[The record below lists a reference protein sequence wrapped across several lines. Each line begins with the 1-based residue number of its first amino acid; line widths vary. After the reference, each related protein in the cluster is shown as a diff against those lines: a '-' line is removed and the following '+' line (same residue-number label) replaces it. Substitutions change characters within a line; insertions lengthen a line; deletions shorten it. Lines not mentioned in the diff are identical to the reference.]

1 MGPAMQR
8 NTISGGA
15 REGEDR
21 IDRGG
26 AKLRKEGRM
35 ERSGEKVSHLRQ
47 DIMDNFLGRD
57 SRPPSLPGV
66 SRARREGG
74 EEGEALLPPSRRR
87 LMRALRRHSST
98 ETCMQQRGRRTE
110 CSAPGADTGDT
121 AAGPPFLLG
130 IWVTRH
136 TRNMHPSSDCRAF

>member
-15 REGEDR
+15 RKKEEREDR

-26 AKLRKEGRM
+26 AKLREEGRM

-57 SRPPSLPGV
+57 SRPPSLPLSLESVERGG
-66 SRARREGG
+66 REGKRSP
-74 EEGEALLPPSRRR
+74 PPS
-87 LMRALRRHSST
+87 LS
-98 ETCMQQRGRRTE
+98 
-110 CSAPGADTGDT
+110 
-121 AAGPPFLLG
+121 PPLDESFATTFL
-130 IWVTRH
+130 
-136 TRNMHPSSDCRAF
+136 D

>member
-15 REGEDR
+15 RKKKREREDR

-26 AKLRKEGRM
+26 AKLREKGRRM

-57 SRPPSLPGV
+57 SRPPSLESV
-66 SRARREGG
+66 ERGG
-74 EEGEALLPPSRRR
+74 RGRGGSPPPS
-87 LMRALRRHSST
+87 LS
-98 ETCMQQRGRRTE
+98 
-110 CSAPGADTGDT
+110 
-121 AAGPPFLLG
+121 PPLDESFATTFL
-130 IWVTRH
+130 
-136 TRNMHPSSDCRAF
+136 D